1 MSMFS
6 VKRIVTLMAL
16 AQVGFFA
23 SPCVQAN
30 GYVVSPAS
38 RAQLCK
44 AGENINC
51 ETQSKFQSDMIISE
65 RTLSGFPKINGIA
78 SGGLL
83 KYQDLDKESKT
94 RWTKN
99 NIAPGALVIHWQ
111 ITSPTQFTGWRYYIT
126 KPQWQQT
133 LTGGKLTTDSFE
145 AKPFCQISAD
155 QTEVQQGAVEQKC
168 QLPERQ
174 GYQLVYA
181 VADQVDGQSIY
192 NLIDVNID
200 KSNAGLTA
208 FEAGSWNKELA
219 TIDNP
224 LPVKEG
230 DTIRVRFFSNNEQ
243 PGIQTVVKIKA
254 GEEKTWPFVVASA
267 INAQHPDVRAGV
279 LQKNGEVTPEREKI
293 NSIYTTQDSY
303 LTGAV
308 ISIN

>member
-23 SPCVQAN
+23 SQNVLAN
-30 GYVVSPAS
+30 GYVVSPAA

-51 ETQSKFQSDMIISE
+51 ETQSKFQSDMIIAETTS
-65 RTLSGFPKINGIA
+65 SGFPKINGIA

-83 KYQDLDKESKT
+83 KYQDLDKESKE

-99 NIAPGALVIHWQ
+99 NITPGSLDIHWQ
-111 ITSPTQFTGWRYYIT
+111 ITSPTKFSGWRYYIS

-133 LTGGKLTTDSFE
+133 LNAGHLTADSFE
-145 AKPFCQISAD
+145 AKPFCQFSAD
-155 QTEVQQGAVEQKC
+155 PTEVQQGAVKQKC
-168 QLPERQ
+168 QLPKRQ

-181 VADQVDGQSIY
+181 VADQDDGESIY
-192 NLIDVNID
+192 NIIDVNID
-200 KSNAGLTA
+200 ESNSGSTA
-208 FEAGSWNKELA
+208 FEVSNWNKELA

-224 LPVKEG
+224 VPVKAG
-230 DTIRVRFFSNNEQ
+230 DIIRVRFFSNNEQ
-243 PGIQTVVKIKA
+243 PGIQTIVKIKS
-254 GEEKTWPFVVASA
+254 GEEKTWASVVASE

-279 LQKNGEVTPEREKI
+279 LRKNGDVMPDSQKI
-293 NSIYTTQDSY
+293 NSIYTTSDSY